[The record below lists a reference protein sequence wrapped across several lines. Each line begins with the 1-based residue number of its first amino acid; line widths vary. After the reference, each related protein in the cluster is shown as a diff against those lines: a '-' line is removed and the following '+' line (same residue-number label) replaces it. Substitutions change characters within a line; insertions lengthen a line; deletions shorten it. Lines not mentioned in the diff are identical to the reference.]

1 MVNYFCNKPQ
11 VFFVI
16 EMLKISEVFLLEKKT
31 TIHITIPCKSD
42 LHLIFDNSK
51 H

>member
-1 MVNYFCNKPQ
+1 MVNYVCNKPH

-16 EMLKISEVFLLEKKT
+16 EILKISEVFCKEKKN